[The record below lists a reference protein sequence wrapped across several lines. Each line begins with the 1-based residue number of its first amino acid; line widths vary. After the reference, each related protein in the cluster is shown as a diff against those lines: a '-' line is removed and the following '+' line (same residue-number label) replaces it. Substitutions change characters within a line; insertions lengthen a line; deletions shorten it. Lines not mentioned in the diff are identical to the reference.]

1 MTNPSPGCGPAPSLA
16 SHVLTGDYFA
26 GKLAN
31 TRAHTRAHTLRPEK
45 YPHLQYKVGLTELLK
60 TEEQLRKMIISLSLT
75 FLSSFF
81 FISCSFIFWTSRP
94 G

>member
-31 TRAHTRAHTLRPEK
+31 TSPHTAVVLE
-45 YPHLQYKVGLTELLK
+45 
-60 TEEQLRKMIISLSLT
+60 ISPPSIHRWNGRVARNWAAKLS
-75 FLSSFF
+75 FH
-81 FISCSFIFWTSRP
+81 
-94 G
+94 

>member
-31 TRAHTRAHTLRPEK
+31 TRAHTRADTPS
-45 YPHLQYKVGLTELLK
+45 VLK
-60 TEEQLRKMIISLSLT
+60 I
-75 FLSSFF
+75 
-81 FISCSFIFWTSRP
+81 SRP
-94 G
+94 LLHWWDGCATQN